1 MKNIFITTA
10 VCIYIAGLCILGYC
24 NDSSATEQSE
34 SQMGQSLDSKISKD
48 DSAIEQSESKIGQNI
63 DSSISSEKAQ
73 NKAEGDEANRESAT
87 GEPMTLSK

>member
-34 SQMGQSLDSKISKD
+34 SQMGQSLDSKIS
-48 DSAIEQSESKIGQNI
+48 SEETSNR
-63 DSSISSEKAQ
+63 
-73 NKAEGDEANRESAT
+73 AEVGEANEESAA
-87 GEPMTLSK
+87 GEKMSF